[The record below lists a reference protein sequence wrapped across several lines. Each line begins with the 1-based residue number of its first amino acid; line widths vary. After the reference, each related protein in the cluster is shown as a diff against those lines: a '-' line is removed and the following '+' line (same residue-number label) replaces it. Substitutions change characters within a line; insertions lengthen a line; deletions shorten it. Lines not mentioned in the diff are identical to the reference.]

1 MERQERLENQPL
13 NKSCKSIILKNSNI
27 FCSAFPGKLVFGE
40 VAQQHYLK
48 LNYFEFLTFELF
60 FLYSCI
66 VKIIKSF
73 ISSGNDIPSDDEL
86 ILKINEDTSYLW
98 SISKLNVSNEEEK
111 CILLKLKY
119 KSEIVYQII
128 FNLDKLNDFIN
139 ALSEI
144 IVPSLCLQTV
154 EREFFEFISNAEI
167 LTIVNLDKPKGLL
180 ILKQFFKQM
189 NIVDIDQI
197 QELNLI
203 EIIIYYKELIIIYK
217 KIKSLINPIKDRIQE
232 ILSI

>member
-1 MERQERLENQPL
+1 MCQM
-13 NKSCKSIILKNSNI
+13 KKK
-27 FCSAFPGKLVFGE
+27 
-40 VAQQHYLK
+40 
-48 LNYFEFLTFELF
+48 
-60 FLYSCI
+60 
-66 VKIIKSF
+66 
-73 ISSGNDIPSDDEL
+73 
-86 ILKINEDTSYLW
+86 
-98 SISKLNVSNEEEK
+98 K